1 MNFKI
6 FFIAVA
12 SIFIFSSC
20 TTYRYE
26 YIAPATESGRTCA
39 TQCMT
44 TKQVCYNAMGQQAQ
58 NNSNV
63 CHQQNSYSYQAC
75 VNRAQSRDDVKK
87 CNPNPQYCPSN
98 PNYWQ
103 CDESY
108 RQCFATCGGTVNV
121 YKNE

>member
-1 MNFKI
+1 MNYKTAFLA
-6 FFIAVA
+6 IASFLALV
-12 SIFIFSSC
+12 SC

-26 YIAPATESGRTCA
+26 YIAPVTESGRTCA

-58 NNSNV
+58 NNANA

-75 VNRAQSRDDVKK
+75 VNRAQSHDDVKK
-87 CNPNPQYCPSN
+87 CNPNPQYCQSN

-121 YKNE
+121 YENK